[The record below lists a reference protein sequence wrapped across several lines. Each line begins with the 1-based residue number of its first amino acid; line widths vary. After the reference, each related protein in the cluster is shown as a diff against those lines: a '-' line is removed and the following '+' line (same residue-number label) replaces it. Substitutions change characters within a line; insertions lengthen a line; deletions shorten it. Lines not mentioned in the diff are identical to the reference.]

1 MGKFYQRFLKTG
13 IDLLPLGI
21 FRRDTDEV
29 YFCTPKGASVIGW
42 TGCDGIHYCFVRG
55 FGEKVFAVSPMN
67 GGSDCVH
74 PVAENFEDF
83 LRLLMACGGESA
95 IEQAWQWCREQ
106 FVAFLQENQPSD
118 EAKAV
123 SALIAEKLGLE
134 PMSDPWDYIMQV
146 QKEFDYTR
154 IPYSEEYYDEDMNPD
169 MTPEPKEWKV
179 YFDGNFWGH
188 SGRDKEGKEITVGKS
203 FEWNGREWLI
213 PAVYLCAKGLVVD
226 FCMKASAEEIRAFLE
241 KWKIDPQSEEEREFS
256 QEEQMLIDLDNPL
269 NVDISPEVVVNGQK
283 LKGSHGCGT
292 FYNPVMAQAMGDESV
307 WIADHYQLD
316 KNDGWM
322 LARRSFEWVTSRKPV
337 IKELSVTMRQYPG
350 NIPGPHFVADNPGD
364 TFTFDC
370 PVTGRQHTLTVVD
383 IRSEEAS
390 SEHDFMPGYE
400 FPSHYRLMSYTVT
413 PEIPDRTVN
422 VFDCVQSDQP
432 RRIESVPPESPYEP
446 QSTHCCVMGIIGG
459 ADGPVAI
466 TVGVPEEAKVQA
478 ACSAV
483 HFEPVEKVEWRLTF
497 REEPCAEMTVELLG

>member
-13 IDLLPLGI
+13 IDLTPLGI
-21 FRRDTDEV
+21 ERRETNEV

-83 LRLLMACGGESA
+83 LRLLMACGSESA
-95 IEQAWQWCREQ
+95 IEQAWQWSHEQ
-106 FVAFLQENQPSD
+106 FDAFLQDNPPSD
-118 EAKAV
+118 EAKVV
-123 SALIAEKLGLE
+123 STQIAEKLDLE

-146 QKEFDYTR
+146 QKAFDYTR
-154 IPYSEEYYDEDMNPD
+154 IPYSEDYYDEDMNPD
-169 MTPEPKEWKV
+169 TKPEPTEWKV

-188 SGRDKEGKEITVGKS
+188 SGRDKAGTEITVGKS
-203 FEWNGREWLI
+203 FEWAGREWLI

-226 FCMKASAEEIRAFLE
+226 FCMKVPAEEIRAFLE
-241 KWKIDPQSEEEREFS
+241 KWQIDPDAEQERVFS
-256 QEEQMLIDLDNPL
+256 QDEQMQIDLDNPL
-269 NVDISPEVVVNGQK
+269 SVDICPEVVVNGQK

-292 FYNPVMAQAMGDESV
+292 YYNPVLPQVMGDESV
-307 WIADHYQLD
+307 RIADYYLLD

-322 LARRSFEWVTSRKPV
+322 LAQRSFEWVTSKKPA
-337 IKELSVTMRQYPG
+337 INELSVTMRQHRR
-350 NIPGPHFVADNPGD
+350 NIPGPHFMADNPGD

-370 PVTGRQHTLTVVD
+370 PVTGSQHTLTVVD
-383 IRSEEAS
+383 IQSEEVP
-390 SEHDFMPGYE
+390 SEREFMPGFE
-400 FPSHYRLMSYTVT
+400 FPSHYRLMSYTIT
-413 PEIPDRTVN
+413 PEILDRTVN
-422 VFDCVQSDQP
+422 VFDCAQSDQP
-432 RRIESVPPESPYEP
+432 RRIEAVSPENPYQPEA
-446 QSTHCCVMGIIGG
+446 THCCVMGIIGG

-466 TVGVPEEAKVQA
+466 TVGVPEQAKVQA

-483 HFEPVEKVEWRLTF
+483 HFEPVENVEWRLTF
-497 REEPCAEMTVELLG
+497 REQPCAEMVVSLLE